1 MAAIQDLL
9 KQVADTALR
18 ARLEEEIGRLAK
30 HKKFGLVFE
39 EHLPE
44 CTPLYDLKVKRGSLV
59 AKKDGKLDDLYRV
72 VKVGGE
78 MATVG
83 RVVPNAPEE
92 ELESVPTSELV
103 VVARFGDPIY
113 PILKPV
119 DSIEHGGGDL
129 WHTLI
134 QADNSHALQL
144 LEYLDPG
151 QVDCIFI
158 DAP

>member
-30 HKKFGLVFE
+30 HTKFGLVFE
-39 EHLPE
+39 EHQPE

-72 VKVGGE
+72 VKVSGE
-78 MATVG
+78 TATVG

-92 ELESVPTSELV
+92 E
-103 VVARFGDPIY
+103 
-113 PILKPV
+113 
-119 DSIEHGGGDL
+119 
-129 WHTLI
+129 
-134 QADNSHALQL
+134 
-144 LEYLDPG
+144 
-151 QVDCIFI
+151 
-158 DAP
+158 